1 MAVANTDAKAI
12 NVKIQ
17 WGVMGYVHSEE
28 LFEGDSIAE
37 LILAIKRRMMKIV
50 DELVDADERDGDL
63 RGYVPAN
70 ATGYPSFG
78 GIEPEW
84 GEDLIGCIMSMTVKG
99 RICEYRSR
107 GQSQLRRELG
117 LY

>member
-1 MAVANTDAKAI
+1 MAVANKNDKAI
-12 NVKIQ
+12 KVMIQ

-28 LFEGDSIAE
+28 LLQGDSMAE
-37 LILAIKRRMMKIV
+37 LILAIKHRMMKLI
-50 DELVDADERDGDL
+50 DELMEADERDGDL
-63 RGYVPAN
+63 RAYVPAN

-84 GEDLIGCIMSMTVKG
+84 NDDINGCIMSMTVKG

>member
-1 MAVANTDAKAI
+1 MAVANNDAKAI
-12 NVKIQ
+12 NVNIQ

-28 LFEGDSIAE
+28 LFEGDSMAE
-37 LILAIKRRMMKIV
+37 LILVIKRRMMKII
-50 DELVDADERDGDL
+50 DELMEADERDGDL
-63 RGYVPAN
+63 RAYVPAN

-78 GIEPEW
+78 SIEPEW
-84 GEDLIGCIMSMTVKG
+84 SDDIIGCVMSMTVKG

>member
-1 MAVANTDAKAI
+1 MAVANKDDKAI
-12 NVKIQ
+12 KVKIQ

-28 LFEGDSIAE
+28 LFQGDSMAE
-37 LILAIKRRMMKIV
+37 LIFALKRRMMKLV
-50 DELVDADERDGDL
+50 DELVAADEKHGDL

-70 ATGYPSFG
+70 ANGYPSFG

-84 GEDLIGCIMSMTVKG
+84 GDDIIGCIMSMTVKD